1 MYQPIQ
7 FKTRV
12 PAARNSIS
20 RFPLRRALSFST
32 LRTLL
37 DCFALAICA
46 LALVATANAQSS
58 IIVGHDLYHDLS
70 LPVREY
76 ASSQTMASSFHPLEH
91 PRPLRRPLPGPIP
104 AADAAEQTSSSSTI
118 TAPLILDFDGI
129 PNVANGTLVGVP
141 SDSNLSV
148 GATQVVEIINTAYE
162 VFDKKTGQSL
172 FPPQQVSTLFTGVPG
187 LCGQGVTFFFTDPI
201 VVYDKIADRW
211 VISIVAADNTFT
223 TGNECIAVSATSDA
237 TGRYYRYAFS
247 FGNNAFNDYP
257 KLAVWPDAYYA
268 SYNLFTPTTV
278 AGTACAYDRA
288 RMILGE
294 STTVVCFANQNEFA
308 FLPSDLDGKTL
319 PPAGE
324 PNFFVD
330 LSSTSSLHLYR
341 FHVDFGIPLN
351 STFTGP
357 INIPV
362 KPFAE
367 ACGGGICIPQQ
378 GTKQQLDSLGDRL
391 MFRLAYRNFSSHES
405 LVVNHSVQTKLA
417 AAGVRWYEIR
427 DPNGTP
433 DVFQQSTFTDGDS
446 SVWMASIAMD
456 KEGDIGLGFSQSSS
470 EMHPAIAYT
479 GRLATD
485 PLDTMELPAL
495 IVAGNGSQIGVNRW
509 GDYSG
514 LSIDPVDDCTFWYV
528 NQYYRTNSGFK
539 FHTRVASFK
548 FPTCH

>member
-1 MYQPIQ
+1 M
-7 FKTRV
+7 TR
-12 PAARNSIS
+12 
-20 RFPLRRALSFST
+20 T
-32 LRTLL
+32 LRILL
-37 DCFALAICA
+37 DWFSLATCA
-46 LALVATANAQSS
+46 FGLVVAANAQSS
-58 IIVGHDLYHDLS
+58 MIVGQDLYHDLS
-70 LPVREY
+70 LPIREY
-76 ASSQTMASSFHPLEH
+76 ASSQTAASSHPLE
-91 PRPLRRPLPGPIP
+91 RPQPVRRPLSGPIP
-104 AADAAEQTSSSSTI
+104 ALDAAEQNSSSSPVA
-118 TAPLILDFDGI
+118 APLIFDFEGI
-129 PNVANGTLVGVP
+129 PNVANGTLIGVP

-172 FPPQQVSTLFTGVPG
+172 FPPQQVSTLFNGVPG
-187 LCGQGVTFFFTDPI
+187 LCGQGVTFFFSDPV

-211 VISIVAADNTFT
+211 VIGIIAYNSAGT

-237 TGRYYRYAFS
+237 TGRYYRYAFG
-247 FGNNAFNDYP
+247 FGKNAFNDYP

-288 RMILGE
+288 RMLTGK
-294 STTVVCFANQNEFA
+294 STTFVCFANQNEFS

-319 PPAGE
+319 PPSGE

-330 LSSTSSLHLYR
+330 LATTSSLHLYR
-341 FHVDFGIPLN
+341 FHVDFAIPLN
-351 STFTGP
+351 SKFTGP
-357 INIPV
+357 VNIPV

-367 ACGGGICIPQQ
+367 ACGGGVCIPQQ
-378 GTKQQLDSLGDRL
+378 GTKQPLDSLGDRL

-405 LVVNHSVQTKLA
+405 LVVNHSVHTKLA

-485 PLDTMELPAL
+485 PLDTMELPAQ
-495 IVAGNGSQIGVNRW
+495 IVAGNGSQIGTNRW

-528 NQYYRTNSGFK
+528 NQYYPTNSEFK

>member
-1 MYQPIQ
+1 M
-7 FKTRV
+7 TRL
-12 PAARNSIS
+12 PRI
-20 RFPLRRALSFST
+20 
-32 LRTLL
+32 LL
-37 DCFALAICA
+37 DRLALAIFA
-46 LALVATANAQSS
+46 SALVVSAAAQSGP
-58 IIVGHDLYHDLS
+58 IVSHELYHDIS
-70 LPVREY
+70 SPVREY
-76 ASSQTMASSFHPLEH
+76 ASSSQATGPFQVFER
-91 PRPLRRPLPGPIP
+91 PRPMRRPLPGPVP
-104 AADAAEQTSSSSTI
+104 AGPDAAEQTFNSSPVSAT
-118 TAPLILDFDGI
+118 LKFDFEGI

-162 VFDKKTGQSL
+162 VFDKKTGQSF
-172 FPPQQVSTLFTGVPG
+172 FPPQQVSTIFTGMPG
-187 LCGQGVTFFFTDPI
+187 LCGQGVTFFFSDPV
-201 VVYDKIADRW
+201 VVYDKLAGRWLIGIIAYN
-211 VISIVAADNTFT
+211 STGT

-237 TGRYYRYAFS
+237 AGRYYRYVFG

-268 SYNLFTPTTV
+268 SYNLFTPSAV

-288 RMILGE
+288 RMLVGK
-294 STTVVCFANQNEFA
+294 STTVVCFANQNEFS
-308 FLPSDLDGKTL
+308 FLPSDLDGET
-319 PPAGE
+319 PPPSGE

-330 LSSTSSLHLYR
+330 LFSTTSLHLYR
-341 FHVDFGIPLN
+341 FHVDFAIPLN

-357 INIPV
+357 VTISV
-362 KPFAE
+362 KPFAP
-367 ACGGGICIPQQ
+367 ACGGGTCVPQQ

-391 MFRLAYRNFSSHES
+391 MFRLAYRNFSTHES
-405 LVVNHSVQTKLA
+405 LVVNHSVRTALA

-433 DVFQQSTFTDGDS
+433 NVFQQSTFTDNNS

-456 KEGDIGLGFSQSSS
+456 GAGDFGLGFSQSSS

-479 GRLATD
+479 GRVPSD

-495 IVAGNGSQIGVNRW
+495 IVAGNGSQIGINRW

-514 LSIDPVDDCTFWYV
+514 LAIDPVDDCTFWYV
-528 NQYYRTNSGFK
+528 NQYYPTNSEFK

-548 FPTCH
+548 FPTCK